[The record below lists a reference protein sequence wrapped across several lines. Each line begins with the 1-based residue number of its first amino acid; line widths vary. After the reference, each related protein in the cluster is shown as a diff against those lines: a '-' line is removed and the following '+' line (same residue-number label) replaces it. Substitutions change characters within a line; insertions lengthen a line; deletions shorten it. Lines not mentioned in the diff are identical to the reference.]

1 MSTSAVIA
9 TNRFGYGAKPGEIVA
24 AQSNPQQWLINQLS
38 PVTFDKSL
46 PDSNQVISEVHNLR
60 RQMQQDKGEGK
71 EVDKTSRR
79 QYQRLIRT
87 LSSDS
92 IRRSIN
98 ANNSMAWRLLEF
110 FSNHFSV
117 TGTNLFMKALA
128 PTLEREAIAPNL
140 FGKFEEM
147 LVATIAHPAMIV
159 YLNNEQSFGPN
170 SRIATRKKNKKKRGL
185 NENLAREI
193 LELHTLGVDGGY
205 TQNDV
210 TEFSKAL
217 TGWSIKRRQESGEG
231 FVFRANG
238 HEPGSVTVLDKSYRD
253 NGVKQAVEILVDLA
267 RSPVT
272 AKFVST
278 KLVKH
283 FISDT
288 PDPVLVSRL
297 VDEWLRT
304 DGNIKRL
311 MTVLINSEESWVE
324 QPRKYKTPR
333 EYFISVNRA
342 LDRKSVRDQSIY
354 QFLNSMGQL
363 PFNAGSPAGYSD
375 DRVDW
380 DSSSALMKKIDWAMM
395 VSSGVRTDVRQ
406 TIDDVFADELSEL
419 TYKTVTRAES
429 KQVAY
434 SLLFMSPEFL
444 RR

>member
-1 MSTSAVIA
+1 MSSKAVIA
-9 TNRFGYGAKPGEIVA
+9 VNRFGYGAKPGEIEA
-24 AQSNPQQWLINQLS
+24 AQANPQQWLINQLS
-38 PVTFDKSL
+38 PIVFDKSQ
-46 PDSNQVISEVHNLR
+46 PDSNQVMADVRDLR
-60 RQMQQDKGEGK
+60 RQLQQDKSDGK
-71 EVDKTSRR
+71 EQDKTSRR
-79 QYQRLIRT
+79 QYQRMVRT

-92 IRRSIN
+92 IRQSIS
-98 ANNSMAWRLLEF
+98 ASNSMAWRLLEF

-117 TGTNLFMKALA
+117 SGTNLFMKALA

-140 FGKFEEM
+140 YGKFEEM
-147 LVATIAHPAMIV
+147 LVAVTAHPAMIV

-205 TQNDV
+205 TQKDV

-238 HEPGSVTVLDKSYRD
+238 HEPGSVIVLDKTYRD
-253 NGVKQAVEILVDLA
+253 KGVKQAVEILVDLA

-283 FISDT
+283 FISDS
-288 PDPVLVSRL
+288 PDPELVSTL
-297 VDEWLRT
+297 VDEWIRT
-304 DGNIKRL
+304 DGNIRRV
-311 MTVLINSEESWVE
+311 MTALINAKESWLE
-324 QPRKYKTPR
+324 QPRKFKTPR
-333 EYFISVNRA
+333 EYYISVNRA
-342 LDRKSVRDQSIY
+342 LGRKTVRDQAIF

-375 DRVDW
+375 DRLDW
-380 DSSSALMKKIDWAMM
+380 DSSSALMKKIDWSMM
-395 VSSGVRTDVRQ
+395 VSSAVRTDIRQ
-406 TIDDVFADELSEL
+406 TIDTVFAGELSEL

-444 RR
+444 GR